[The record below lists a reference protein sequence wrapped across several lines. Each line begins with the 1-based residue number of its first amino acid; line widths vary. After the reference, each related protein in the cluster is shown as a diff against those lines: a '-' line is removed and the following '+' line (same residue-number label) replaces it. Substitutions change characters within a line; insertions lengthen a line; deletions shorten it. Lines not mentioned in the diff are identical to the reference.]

1 MNRRTRLRRLTP
13 VESKSANEEL
23 IEILKN
29 YFLFTTKREKLFD
42 IGVPLIFSLLIF
54 VFLYFFEPSNK
65 NILKALSS
73 INDLSLEVIAILTGF
88 NTTSLIFIGTANKDV
103 LQELYVAGQEPRRK
117 SVLKQLI
124 TFYAFSIS
132 TGVLILVFGV
142 VFGSISN
149 NIPNIYNNLDFIPRQ
164 IARFILVS
172 FGIIFLFSIL
182 HNLFTS
188 LRNISI
194 LYRFIFFISKSK
206 NES

>member
-1 MNRRTRLRRLTP
+1 MTP